1 MNEHGVNP
9 KVETQNPLK
18 LVLPKGL
25 LTDQQKKRRRQT
37 SSDQDGSTFGGMYL
51 IPQPYT
57 QGCQRIL
64 KLRIL
69 KSIILKL
76 QDLEF
81 QDLEF
86 QDIEI

>member
-37 SSDQDGSTFGGMYL
+37 SSDQDGSTFGGIY
-51 IPQPYT
+51 
-57 QGCQRIL
+57 RI
-64 KLRIL
+64 
-69 KSIILKL
+69 
-76 QDLEF
+76 
-81 QDLEF
+81 
-86 QDIEI
+86 